1 MKELEN
7 RGKNS
12 ICELIIP
19 LPNESKQT
27 YLDNVRLLMEY
38 RVNVAT
44 YTLMLLCGAE
54 LGREDEIEKY
64 KINLGHIG
72 HAFLPGHQI
81 RLEISSSAYPFFAP
95 NPNTGNPIATD
106 TTWRVAKQTVYHD
119 KKHPSHLVL
128 PIMPNK

>member
-1 MKELEN
+1 MLV
-7 RGKNS
+7 RG
-12 ICELIIP
+12 
-19 LPNESKQT
+19 
-27 YLDNVRLLMEY
+27 
-38 RVNVAT
+38 
-44 YTLMLLCGAE
+44 
-54 LGREDEIEKY
+54 EIEKY

-95 NPNTGNPIATD
+95 NPNTGTPIATD